1 MVSPLDKEV
10 AYGIRDLVTKMA
22 RRLRKQVS
30 NPEQMSVA
38 ELNVLYLMIPT
49 EEMLPSELS
58 AQLNISS
65 QYMSQ
70 VLNHLE
76 ELGYISRKPSPKDKR
91 KTFAVLTAKGKKK
104 IQVTRQEREEWLA
117 DQVSKQYSAKDK
129 ELIQKAIKLILI
141 LADS

>member
-1 MVSPLDKEV
+1 MVSPLDIEV

-30 NPEQMSVA
+30 NPEHMSVA

-91 KTFAVLTAKGKKK
+91 KTFAVLTAKGKKM
-104 IQVTRQEREEWLA
+104 IRATRQEREEWLA
-117 DQVSKQYSAKDK
+117 DQVSKKYSAKDK
-129 ELIQKAIKLILI
+129 ELIQRAIKLILV
-141 LADS
+141 LAEP

>member
-30 NPEQMSVA
+30 NPEQLSVA

-49 EEMLPSELS
+49 GEMLPSELS
-58 AQLNISS
+58 DQLNISS

-104 IQVTRQEREEWLA
+104 IQATRQEREEWLA

-141 LADS
+141 LAES

>member
-104 IQVTRQEREEWLA
+104 IQTTRQEREEWLA

-129 ELIQKAIKLILI
+129 ELIQRAIKLILI
-141 LADS
+141 LAEP

>member
-1 MVSPLDKEV
+1 MVSPLDIEV
-10 AYGIRDLVTKMA
+10 AYGIRDLVSKMG
-22 RRLRKQVS
+22 RRLRKQIS

-38 ELNVLYLMIPT
+38 ELNVLYLMITT
-49 EEMLPSELS
+49 EEMLPSELG

-104 IQVTRQEREEWLA
+104 VHATRQEREEWLA

-129 ELIQKAIKLILI
+129 ELIQRAIKLILI
-141 LADS
+141 LAEP

>member
-1 MVSPLDKEV
+1 MVSHLDKDV
-10 AYGIRDLVTKMA
+10 AYAIRDLVTKMG

-38 ELNVLYLMIPT
+38 ELNVLYLMVTT

-91 KTFAVLTAKGKKK
+91 KTFAVMTAKGKKMV
-104 IQVTRQEREEWLA
+104 QVTRQEREEWLA
-117 DQVSKQYSAKDK
+117 DQVSKKYSTKDK
-129 ELIQKAIKLILI
+129 ELIQKAIKLILVI
-141 LADS
+141 TEP

>member
-1 MVSPLDKEV
+1 MSPLDIEV

-30 NPEQMSVA
+30 NPEHMSVA

-91 KTFAVLTAKGKKK
+91 KTFAVLTAKGKKM
-104 IQVTRQEREEWLA
+104 IRATRQEREEWLA
-117 DQVSKQYSAKDK
+117 DQVSKKYSAKDK
-129 ELIQKAIKLILI
+129 ELIQRAIKLILV
-141 LADS
+141 LAEP

>member
-30 NPEQMSVA
+30 NPEQLSVA

-104 IQVTRQEREEWLA
+104 IQATRQEREEWLA

-129 ELIQKAIKLILI
+129 ELIQRAIKLILVI
-141 LADS
+141 TEP

>member
-30 NPEQMSVA
+30 NPEQLSVA

-91 KTFAVLTAKGKKK
+91 KTFAVMTAKGKKK
-104 IQVTRQEREEWLA
+104 VQVTRQEREEWLA
-117 DQVSKQYSAKDK
+117 DQVSKKYSAKDK
-129 ELIQKAIKLILI
+129 ELIQRAIKLILI
-141 LADS
+141 LAEP

>member
-30 NPEQMSVA
+30 NPEQLSVA

-58 AQLNISS
+58 AQLHISS

-104 IQVTRQEREEWLA
+104 VQATRQEREEWLA
-117 DQVSKQYSAKDK
+117 DQISKQYSAKDK
-129 ELIQKAIKLILI
+129 ELIQRAIKLILI
-141 LADS
+141 LAEP

>member
-104 IQVTRQEREEWLA
+104 ISATRQEREEWLA

-141 LADS
+141 LAES

>member
-30 NPEQMSVA
+30 NPEQLSVA

-49 EEMLPSELS
+49 GEMLPSELS
-58 AQLNISS
+58 DQLNISS

-70 VLNHLE
+70 VLNRLE

-129 ELIQKAIKLILI
+129 ELIQRAIKLILI
-141 LADS
+141 LAEP

>member
-104 IQVTRQEREEWLA
+104 INATRQEREEWLA

-141 LADS
+141 LAES

>member
-1 MVSPLDKEV
+1 
-10 AYGIRDLVTKMA
+10 
-22 RRLRKQVS
+22 
-30 NPEQMSVA
+30 
-38 ELNVLYLMIPT
+38 
-49 EEMLPSELS
+49 MLPSELS

-104 IQVTRQEREEWLA
+104 INVTRQEREEWLA

-141 LADS
+141 LAES

>member
-104 IQVTRQEREEWLA
+104 IHATRQEREEWLA

-141 LADS
+141 LAES